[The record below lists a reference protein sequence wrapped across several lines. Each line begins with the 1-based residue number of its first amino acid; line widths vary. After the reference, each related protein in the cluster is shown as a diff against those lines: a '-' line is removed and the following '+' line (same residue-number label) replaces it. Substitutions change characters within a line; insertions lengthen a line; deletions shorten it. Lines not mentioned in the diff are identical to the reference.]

1 MATIISNSIPS
12 VIDAVEFRRK
22 QYGINCAQWANVIG
36 ISRHHYSDFI
46 HGKRNLT
53 LLQSARCF
61 AFGVPAVALFQRLP
75 DKGINEIEK
84 FLEGWGQCEPST

>member
-1 MATIISNSIPS
+1 MGLPS

-22 QYGINCAQWANVIG
+22 QYGITCAQWSNVIG
-36 ISRHHYSDFI
+36 ISSSHYSEFI

-61 AFGVPAVALFQRLP
+61 AFGVPAVALFQCMP
-75 DKGINEIEK
+75 NKGINEIEE
-84 FLEGWGQCEPST
+84 FLKCEPSP